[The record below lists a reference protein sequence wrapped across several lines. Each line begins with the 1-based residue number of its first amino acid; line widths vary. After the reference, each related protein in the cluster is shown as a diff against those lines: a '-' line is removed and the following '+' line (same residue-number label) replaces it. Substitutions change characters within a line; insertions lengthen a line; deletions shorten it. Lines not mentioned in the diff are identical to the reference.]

1 MKRKEEAKDHVSF
14 VIHEVIFFKAS
25 LIKIHNFFVS
35 TVLSEKAYNIDPAF

>member
-14 VIHEVIFFKAS
+14 VIHEV
-25 LIKIHNFFVS
+25 IKIHNFFVS